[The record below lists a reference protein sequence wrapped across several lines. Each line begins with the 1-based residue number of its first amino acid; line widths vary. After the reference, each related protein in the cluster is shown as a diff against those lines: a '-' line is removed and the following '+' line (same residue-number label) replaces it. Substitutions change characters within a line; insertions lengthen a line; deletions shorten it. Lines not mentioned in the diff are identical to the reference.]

1 MPTICVCVEPFF
13 GKISLAEKARK
24 VAALGFRAFEFWS
37 CEGGPE
43 RDLGALAAAGTETGL
58 VLNDFGVSARGVALV
73 NAGDREKYLEGLR
86 RTIQVAKEMNCRK
99 LLTTTG
105 NAIEGRLRE
114 DQHQAIVGTLK
125 AAAPI
130 AAAEGITVL
139 LEPLNSLVDH
149 RGYYLDS
156 GHEGAQII
164 EEVGSAAVRL
174 LWDIYHMQIMH
185 GNVLADIKRYLPLIG
200 HFHSAGVP
208 GRHELNVGE
217 LNYSNILADIKAW
230 GYEGCFGLEYWPVGD
245 DHIASL
251 AETRRLTAAAG
262 WE

>member
-13 GKISLAEKARK
+13 GDISLAEKARK
-24 VAALGFRAFEFWS
+24 VAELGFRALEFW
-37 CEGGPE
+37 GHNGRPG
-43 RDLGALAAAGTETGL
+43 RDMEALAKALNETGL
-58 VLNDFGVSARGVALV
+58 ILNDFGVSAPGAALV
-73 NAGDREKYLEGLR
+73 NAADRQKYLDGLR
-86 RTIQVAKEMNCRK
+86 QTIQVAKKMNCRK

-105 NAIEGRLRE
+105 NRIA
-114 DQHQAIVGTLK
+114 DKSHAQHHQAIVETLK
-125 AAAPI
+125 AAADI
-130 AAAEGITVL
+130 VSKEGIVLL

-156 GHEGAQII
+156 GHEGAHII
-164 EEVGSAAVRL
+164 EEVGSPAVRL

-185 GNVLADIKRYLPLIG
+185 GNVLADIKQYLPLIG

-208 GRHELNVGE
+208 GRRELNVGE
-217 LNYSNILADIKAW
+217 LNYSNILAEIKAW

-245 DHIASL
+245 DHVASL
-251 AETRRLTAAAG
+251 AATRRLTAAAG